1 MSEPRTLFDSYVSG
15 RPAGASTLSAKRR
28 VSEATLGSSHWVL
41 ELTDYRH
48 DAETIGHLQS
58 LAERAPG
65 LNPFFRWESLSA
77 SVDRLGPRKLM
88 LILWER
94 IGDVPVARLAFPVTE
109 AGGGFGHTYHL
120 RAWSH
125 PYAPLGMP
133 LIDLEEFEESGTRFA
148 QLLPRLLMANRAV
161 LLLEQY
167 PLGREHGAA
176 LLETLRRAGLA
187 VEIGARSSR
196 AALRAR
202 PGAAPQ
208 GFLPI
213 LARRKRHHEIAR
225 QLRRLGEFGRLSF
238 AQSQSFEELALFLEE
253 FLLIEARSW
262 KGNRGTSFL
271 NAKRAAAYARQMVAA
286 LGVKGDAEIRS
297 LRLDSK
303 AIASLI
309 LLRTG
314 GSFYPWKIC
323 HDSNW
328 SAYSPGVQLALQT
341 TVDLLADSRFEFADS
356 LAAESSMLD
365 SIWPD
370 RLETA
375 SVVVAPME
383 GARSARALS
392 RQLDRKHRLKRWAKR
407 MLRR

>member
-1 MSEPRTLFDSYVSG
+1 MSEPKTLFDSMVSG
-15 RPAGASTLSAKRR
+15 GRIGAEPPVGKRL
-28 VSEATLGSSHWVL
+28 VSEATLGSSHWIL

-48 DAETIGHLQS
+48 DVETIAHLQS
-58 LAERAPG
+58 LAERAAG

-88 LILWER
+88 LMLWER
-94 IGDVPVARLAFPVTE
+94 IGDAQTARLAFPVTGE
-109 AGGGFGHTYHL
+109 GGGFGQSYRL

-133 LIDLEEFEESGTRFA
+133 LIDLEEFEESAVRFA
-148 QLLPRLLMANRAV
+148 QLLPRLLLANRAV
-161 LLLEQY
+161 LLFEQY
-167 PLGREHGAA
+167 PAKLEHGAA
-176 LLETLRRAGLA
+176 LLDTLRQSGLFVA
-187 VEIGARSSR
+187 TGSWSSR

-202 PGAAPQ
+202 PGVPPQ
-208 GFLPI
+208 DFLPM

-225 QLRRLGEFGRLSF
+225 QLRRLGEFGSLRF
-238 AQSQSFEELALFLEE
+238 AQSRRFDELALFLEE

-262 KGNRGTSFL
+262 KGDRGTSFL
-271 NAKRAAAYARQMVAA
+271 DAKRTAAYARQMVAA

-297 LRLDSK
+297 LQLDGK

-323 HDSNW
+323 HDRNW
-328 SAYSPGVQLALQT
+328 STYSPGVQLALQT
-341 TVDLLADSRFEFADS
+341 TVDLLKDERFEFADS
-356 LAAESSMLD
+356 LAAENSMLD

-375 SVVVAPME
+375 SVVISPVE
-383 GARSARALS
+383 GRKRAAALC

-407 MLRR
+407 VLRR